1 MAEFE
6 FYRPQVNALEQLWS
20 KYVDTQAELGGAFA
34 RGLAPG
40 LQALGKN
47 IEARREREFQS
58 EERKAK
64 QTFDA
69 GEAYKDRIARSAE
82 FHISL
87 GVEQAK
93 TDAATAAKNQDATAK
108 AAAELAEKDAEI
120 KATSAVLK
128 ARGYEDPNGALATEL
143 GTPENAVKFFGQLDE
158 AQKQARE
165 QEERNAEATRFTN
178 RKKAGNKTIL
188 EMQGSSVGKGLSPYL
203 QSLAQELE
211 DPDQIDDAEEKLE
224 ALSGRVAGMDWATR
238 TVKEFE
244 KVDLSQYTPTQRD
257 IITTQMQILRGAA
270 TSFADKEAVKY
281 FASNPQAFD
290 GALKEAFDAR
300 NTLRNSLAGVGPEQ
314 KFWEG
319 QEERGLGAL
328 RPQQK
333 GEVVRMSR
341 GVPVNMTPQQ
351 AAQLNQA
358 TAERVRKMPEW
369 NVLMNSTPGLAAMP
383 LGASSQDM
391 VQFLQQRLSTSEAQV
406 VLEQLQ
412 PLMQRAREE
421 ELSSRGFA
429 VLKNLNEDQDLFKE
443 TNGTFSPTEKG
454 VAFAEQLSTETGGD
468 PIKMR
473 ERLKQYGLYLPAV
486 DEAALKAQAQA
497 QEELKQVRLKA
508 QETRTEAN
516 KRISERNA
524 KIDQSFTEP
533 RPSKGP
539 VSRSVTEQSAN
550 LSEQNTAVRNA
561 LVRMITRMP

>member
-1 MAEFE
+1 MAEFQ

-20 KYVDTQAELGGAFA
+20 KYVDTQAALGGAFE

-40 LQALGKN
+40 LAAGFETMNKNLQAQK
-47 IEARREREFQS
+47 EREFQS

-69 GEAYKDRIARSAE
+69 GEAYKDRIARNAE
-82 FHISL
+82 FFISL
-87 GVEQAK
+87 GVDQAK
-93 TDAATAAKNQDATAK
+93 TEAATTAKEKAATDK
-108 AAAELAEKDAEI
+108 AAAELAEKDAGI
-120 KATSAVLK
+120 KATSAVIK
-128 ARGYEDPNGALATEL
+128 ARGLEDPDGALAIEL
-143 GTPENAVKFFGQLDE
+143 GTPENAVKYFGQRDE

-165 QEERNAEATRFTN
+165 QEERDAEATRFTN

-300 NTLRNSLAGVGPEQ
+300 NTLRNSLAGVGPQQ

-333 GEVVRMSR
+333 GEAVRMSR
-341 GVPVNMTPQQ
+341 GVFVDMTPQQ

-358 TAERVRKMPEW
+358 TADRVRKMPEW

-383 LGASSQDM
+383 LGASSEDM

-421 ELSSRGFA
+421 ELSSRGFV
-429 VLKNLNEDQDLFKE
+429 VLKNLNDNQELFKE
-443 TNGTFSPTEKG
+443 TNGTFKPTKEG
-454 VAFAEQLSTETGGD
+454 EAFAQQLSTAAGGD
-468 PIKMR
+468 PIRMR
-473 ERLKQYGLYLPAV
+473 ERLKQYGLYSPAV
-486 DEAALKAQAQA
+486 DEAA
-497 QEELKQVRLKA
+497 ELQQVRLKA
-508 QETRTEAN
+508 QETRTEVN
-516 KRISERNA
+516 KRISRRNA
-524 KIDQSFTEP
+524 KIDKSFAEP

-539 VSRSVTEQSAN
+539 VSRSVTVDDPSAN
-550 LSEQNTAVRNA
+550 LSARDTAVRNV
-561 LVRMITRMP
+561 LFRMSTRMP